1 MTLLERDLRRMH
13 LLHQRELHARLHR
26 SARAELRT
34 AQELLLRGG
43 HHGRG
48 VGIVRRSAVAP
59 DAGAASISR

>member
-34 AQELLLRGG
+34 AQEVLLRGG
-43 HHGRG
+43 HPGR
-48 VGIVRRSAVAP
+48 P
-59 DAGAASISR
+59 DGAAHRRTAPRLAR